1 MNITSMVR
9 GMIGEAKPGDVR
21 ALELKQGQ
29 VVRGVVLHAEEGSQE
44 AVVQI
49 NGVPVKA
56 VLESP
61 LKPGQA
67 MLLQVQG
74 QQQDGMI
81 LLKPAGENMSQASL
95 SVADAIKMSGLPD
108 EPWVRSMFAE
118 LKRSGVDITPE
129 VIAKLT
135 KAMTMIPAGK
145 SLEEWM
151 KTAMVALKRQLPLTA
166 ESLKGLQQI
175 MHGKPLHQLLQQF
188 LQAAKSAQALMPSP
202 SSGGIGSASMSVQ
215 TAVQSP
221 LQQAQQLI
229 QTLLSA
235 MPSAVGDS
243 SVESMSA
250 LRQSGTSLAAGQVPR
265 EAASQPMGKQENL
278 SQPLLSSTGGN
289 QAEGQRTSLSASSSL
304 LQNVNATKDSGVLG
318 TESINRPLASSAVD
332 MIQAS
337 NAQQKGSLETA
348 ASQTTRG
355 QGQAVSGEHAASWV
369 GKLLQALGVNHEH
382 QVRIEMVKSFPS
394 QATTTAAQ
402 GEAGADADASGA
414 RSIGV
419 NQTSVQ
425 TAQSTIT
432 RIPEPLHQ
440 QASMPPNA
448 ANSLQT
454 AMNSTSPE
462 QGVET
467 IKSAL
472 LQLLQS
478 DALPSSVREAAQ
490 SIVSHITGQQLL
502 LSSDRSLPFA
512 HISLFVPLVTP
523 DGEQTAAVHI
533 QARQGKKGEL
543 DAANCR
549 LWFDLDLRA
558 LGRTVVDVNVVE
570 KMVALNIHHADENVR
585 NWLEPYREEIDGAL
599 GQIGYQL
606 SAYRTMPIDE
616 ESAQSPVKQALD
628 DYTLAPY
635 KGVDVRI

>member
-29 VVRGVVLHAEEGSQE
+29 VVRGVVLQAEEGSQE

-61 LKPGQA
+61 LKPGQS

-81 LLKPAGENMSQASL
+81 LLKPTGENRSQASL

-108 EPWVRSMFAE
+108 EPWVRSLFAE

-129 VIAKLT
+129 VVAKLT
-135 KAMTMIPAGK
+135 KAMTMVPAGK

-151 KTAMVALKRQLPLTA
+151 QTAMVALKRQLPLTA
-166 ESLKGLQQI
+166 ESLRGLQQI

-188 LQAAKSAQALMPSP
+188 LQATKSAQALMPSP
-202 SSGGIGSASMSVQ
+202 SNGGIGTTSTNAQ
-215 TAVQSP
+215 AIVQSP
-221 LQQAQQLI
+221 MQQAQQLI

-250 LRQSGTSLAAGQVPR
+250 LRQPGTALAAGQVPR
-265 EAASQPMGKQENL
+265 EAVSQPMGKQENL

-289 QAEGQRTSLSASSSL
+289 QAEGQRTSLSASSSP
-304 LQNVNATKDSGVLG
+304 LQNLNATKDSGVLG
-318 TESINRPLASSAVD
+318 TESINRPLASSAED
-332 MIQAS
+332 TMQAS
-337 NAQQKGSLETA
+337 NTQQKGSLETA

-355 QGQAVSGEHAASWV
+355 QGQAISGEHASSWV

-382 QVRIEMVKSFPS
+382 QVRIEIVKSFPS
-394 QATTTAAQ
+394 QATTTAAH
-402 GEAGADADASGA
+402 GEARADADASGA
-414 RSIGV
+414 RSIGA

-425 TAQSTIT
+425 ASQSTIT

-448 ANSLQT
+448 VNSLQT

-467 IKSAL
+467 IKSTL

-606 SAYRTMPIDE
+606 SAFRTMPIDE